1 MFETRCKLEQ
11 IYIQNFYRFAQNIS
25 QIFHTHFIIH
35 APEIISQMFV
45 GNFEVDNLTW
55 SIMPAQACIRCPFW
69 SSHIKTLPSSLMV
82 PRRGKFI
89 LKSWKAI
96 CFRFSAITSNI
107 ASEIFLVWKVSVS
120 PSECSNI
127 GKLFEWKIL
136 SLWSC
141 QGGNYMSFLVICM
154 LEIPILWTDICTY
167 MRKDSQ
173 EDIAKQEY

>member
-1 MFETRCKLEQ
+1 MKN
-11 IYIQNFYRFAQNIS
+11 IYKFALDIS
-25 QIFHTHFIIH
+25 QISYTHFIIH
-35 APEIISQMFV
+35 APEIILQMFV

-69 SSHIKTLPSSLMV
+69 SSHFKTLPSSLMV
-82 PRRGKFI
+82 PTRRGKFI

-141 QGGNYMSFLVICM
+141 QRGNYIHVLFDHLLDFQSC
-154 LEIPILWTDICTY
+154 EQILYAHRCAVRSILPSKNTKSID
-167 MRKDSQ
+167 
-173 EDIAKQEY
+173 